1 MEPEPQHVGFLRL
14 GGTPMSKNLERH
26 ILAVLR
32 RFDDLCLAVEEERE
46 LLAAALATAVLNPP
60 THSTEEG
67 ERCSY

>member
-1 MEPEPQHVGFLRL
+1 MIE
-14 GGTPMSKNLERH
+14 KLEHR
-26 ILAVLR
+26 ILVVLR
-32 RFDDLCLAVEEERE
+32 QFDGLCLDVEEERE